1 MSRKIAW
8 EKWYDAE
15 SEEDFINEMEEAI
28 LDDDVDFSNN
38 DDIEMQGGIDINTF
52 LNSMTVNTPL
62 GKYHLND
69 KLLPTKMFDCW
80 IGHTNFD
87 ITKKEE
93 KILNTASGVECLKVI
108 SRYRFFIGIGKLFD
122 FSCVRGEIQR
132 SLLIDSYSEKTEGEE
147 MSDIINS
154 VKGNKKWAVFIGND
168 GSIQK
173 IISNKDDC
181 AEYNASLQN
190 LLRLK
195 NGNIIMSDNV

>member
-15 SEEDFINEMEEAI
+15 SEEDLVVEREEAV
-28 LDDDVDFSNN
+28 LDDDIGFSN
-38 DDIEMQGGIDINTF
+38 DDDLEMSGSIDINTF
-52 LNSMTVNTPL
+52 LNSVTINTPI
-62 GKYHLND
+62 GKYHIAD
-69 KLLPTKMFDCW
+69 KLMPTKMFDCW

-93 KILNTASGVECLKVI
+93 RVLNKASGVECLKVM

-122 FSCVRGEIQR
+122 FSSVRGEIQR
-132 SLLIDSYSEKTEGEE
+132 LLLIDSYTEKSDGEE

-168 GSIQK
+168 GTVHK
-173 IISNKDDC
+173 IISNKDNCTD
-181 AEYNASLQN
+181 YDASLQN
-190 LLRLK
+190 LLQLK